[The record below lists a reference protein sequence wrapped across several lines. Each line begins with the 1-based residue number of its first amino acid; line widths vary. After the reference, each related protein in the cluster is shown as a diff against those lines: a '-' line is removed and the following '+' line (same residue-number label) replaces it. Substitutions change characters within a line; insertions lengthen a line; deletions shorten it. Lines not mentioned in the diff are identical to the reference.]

1 VIVLRR
7 FVLDRRR
14 SFLGWSLAAVLL
26 VLFTVAFYPT
36 IRDQPSIADA
46 VRDLPEGLK
55 ATFGIDDEIPLSSP
69 AGYLQGR
76 MFSLTMPLAM
86 VIFAIS
92 SGARALGGS
101 EEDGDLELLVAQSV
115 SRGRV
120 LFERLAAVA
129 LLTIALGMVFT
140 TALFVLAPP
149 FGATDGLP
157 VGRVLAACAAATT
170 LAMFHGGL
178 SFAGG
183 TVRGTRSAALGVGG
197 AVAAGGYLLQGLMAA
212 ANASER
218 ARFVSPWHWF
228 LRRNML
234 ADGLD
239 PIAFLLTMPFLVLAG
254 AISWWS
260 FTHRDLR

>member
-1 VIVLRR
+1 MIVLRR
-7 FVLDRRR
+7 FLIDRRR
-14 SFLGWSLAAVLL
+14 SFLGWSTAAVFL

-46 VRDLPEGLK
+46 VRDLPAGLK
-55 ATFGIDDEIPLSSP
+55 ATFGIDDAIPLSSP

-92 SGARALGGS
+92 LGARAIGGS
-101 EEDGDLELLVAQSV
+101 EEDGDLELLVTQSV
-115 SRGRV
+115 SRSRV

-129 LLTIALGMVFT
+129 LLTTALGGVFT
-140 TALFVLAPP
+140 VALFLLAPP
-149 FGATDGLP
+149 FGATDGLST
-157 VGRVLAACAAATT
+157 GRVVAACAGATV
-170 LAMFHGGL
+170 LAMLHGGL
-178 SFAGG
+178 SFTGG
-183 TVRGTRSAALGVGG
+183 AMRGTRSAALGVG
-197 AVAAGGYLLQGLMAA
+197 AAIAAGGYLLQGLLAA
-212 ANASER
+212 ANASET

-234 ADGLD
+234 AEGLD
-239 PIAFLLTMPFLVLAG
+239 PVAFLLPMPFLALA
-254 AISWWS
+254 ATVAWWS